1 LFWYNIGYKYKVP
14 MEVNSMSQQI
24 VLKRTTN
31 DPGIPTTSN
40 ITLAGEVAVNLAT
53 KKLYVRGVGDDIIEL
68 TSQPLDNGSDIE
80 ISSAA
85 HDHGL
90 AYDNNTGKWKNSTVA
105 IDTAVAMSV
114 VFGG

>member
-14 MEVNSMSQQI
+14 MEVMSMNQQI

-40 ITLAGEVAVNLAT
+40 ISLAGEVAVNLT
-53 KKLYVRGVGDDIIEL
+53 TNKLYVRGIGTQILEL

-90 AYDNNTGKWKNSTVA
+90 AYDANTGKWKNSTVA
-105 IDTAVAMSV
+105 IDTAVAMSI
-114 VFGG
+114 VFG